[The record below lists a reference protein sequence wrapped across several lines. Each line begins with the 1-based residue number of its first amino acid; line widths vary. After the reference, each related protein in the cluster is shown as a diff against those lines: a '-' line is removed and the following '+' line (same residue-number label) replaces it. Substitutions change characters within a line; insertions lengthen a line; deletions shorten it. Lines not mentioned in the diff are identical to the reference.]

1 MRLGSS
7 GDIQE
12 AARPAKPGWGRSFIS
27 ARDGALRTARARRPG
42 VAATPRLDRGSS
54 VAMVALG
61 QCSIARAHDLL
72 MTSFWPAGSSGS
84 ARGSTCGIVPDVDC
98 ASTRG
103 RGSYAY
109 GHKTRAR
116 RSDTPPARVVTGT
129 WRHVFVHGVLR
140 SETPSTSERRARAR
154 HQRPRLRGMCGGRD
168 ICAKIGA
175 RRETRGGRVGY
186 AC

>member
-1 MRLGSS
+1 MWLSLPAANGPVHRRVSTKRAAESARLPRVRRRGSRRPIAHLTPATS
-7 GDIQE
+7 FLVVGLRGPSF
-12 AARPAKPGWGRSFIS
+12 AARSDSSPKTS
-27 ARDGALRTARARRPG
+27 TAR
-42 VAATPRLDRGSS
+42 VS
-54 VAMVALG
+54 
-61 QCSIARAHDLL
+61 
-72 MTSFWPAGSSGS
+72 SSGS
-84 ARGSTCGIVPDVDC
+84 ARGSTCGIAPDVDC
-98 ASTRG
+98 ASARG

-109 GHKTRAR
+109 GHNTRAR

-129 WRHVFVHGVLR
+129 WRHVFTAGVLR

>member
-1 MRLGSS
+1 MVSS
-7 GDIQE
+7 EGQE
-12 AARPAKPGWGRSFIS
+12 ATPTLPRLLPPVGARAFIKL
-27 ARDGALRTARARRPG
+27 LRCTARARRPG

-61 QCSIARAHDLL
+61 QCSMARAHDLL
-72 MTSFWPAGSSGS
+72 MTSFWPAGSFGS
-84 ARGSTCGIVPDVDC
+84 ARGSTCGIARDVDC

-103 RGSYAY
+103 RGLYAF
-109 GHKTRAR
+109 GHNTRAR
-116 RSDTPPARVVTGT
+116 RSGTPPARVVTGT
-129 WRHVFVHGVLR
+129 WRHVFTAGVLR

-154 HQRPRLRGMCGGRD
+154 HERPWLRGECGGRD

>member
-1 MRLGSS
+1 MRLSHPS
-7 GDIQE
+7 PRRRPATVRR
-12 AARPAKPGWGRSFIS
+12 AARCCGLPRVRRRGSRRPIAHLTPATSFLVVGLRGPSFAARSDS
-27 ARDGALRTARARRPG
+27 SPKTSTAR
-42 VAATPRLDRGSS
+42 VS
-54 VAMVALG
+54 
-61 QCSIARAHDLL
+61 
-72 MTSFWPAGSSGS
+72 SSGS
-84 ARGSTCGIVPDVDC
+84 ARGSTCGIAPDVDC

-103 RGSYAY
+103 RVLCAY
-109 GHKTRAR
+109 GHITRAR

-129 WRHVFVHGVLR
+129 WRHVFTAGVLR